1 MSLNLISGASPTPH
15 HSLFEIDRAV
25 ILEYTYSTRPDLLS
39 VPVSV
44 QKQAQQIS
52 NSSLSSPH
60 EEEQLDE
67 GLIAQ
72 ELVGAKAKE
81 STGCS
86 AQGSMEMVPLATSP
100 SQIAQPQGHGLGS
113 AESLHGMSIA
123 SEPSSPHSSL
133 S

>member
-25 ILEYTYSTRPDLLS
+25 ILEYTYTFAFFAST
-39 VPVSV
+39 
-44 QKQAQQIS
+44 KGQAREQ
-52 NSSLSSPH
+52 
-60 EEEQLDE
+60 EEQLDE